1 MITTPEYN
9 QDYTLHLLEKLLRTP
24 SPTGFTHRILEELS
38 EETERLGF
46 RMERL
51 AKGGGIVTVQGSS
64 TDSSSRQA
72 LCLSAHVDTLG
83 AMVRSISADGT
94 LKLTI
99 LGGYMMQAIENEYC
113 LVHTHAGSA
122 IPGTIL
128 PSKPSVH
135 VYPDA
140 RDQKREE
147 SNYLIRLDE
156 PVNSLEDVQALGIRA
171 GDYISLDPRPVFFPN
186 GYVKS
191 RHLDD
196 KAGVA
201 VLFSLL
207 EGMARTGARP
217 RRDLV
222 FLISNYEEIGHG
234 SSYVP
239 PNVKEMLAV
248 DMGAIGDD
256 LTCTEHDV
264 SICAKDSTGP
274 YDYEMT
280 KRLIAHAERLG
291 LGFAVDIYPRYG
303 SDASAAL
310 RGGHNIRAALVGP
323 GVHASHG
330 MERTHRD
337 ALRNSYEL
345 IAAFALE

>member
-1 MITTPEYN
+1 MRKIPDYN
-9 QDYTLHLLEKLLRTP
+9 QDYTLALLEKLLKTP
-24 SPTGFTHRILEELS
+24 SPTGFTHRILQDLS
-38 EETERLGF
+38 EETRRLGF
-46 RMERL
+46 QMERL
-51 AKGGGIVTVQGSS
+51 AKGGGVITVPG
-64 TDSSSRQA
+64 TEKGAA

-83 AMVRSISADGT
+83 AMVRSVASDGT
-94 LKLTI
+94 IKLTI

-113 LVHTHAGSA
+113 LVHTRGEAA

-147 SNYLIRLDE
+147 ANYVIRLDE
-156 PVNSLEDVQALGIRA
+156 PVKSADDVSALGIGT
-171 GDYISLDPRPVFFPN
+171 GDYVSLDARPVFFPN
-186 GYVKS
+186 GYIKS

-201 VLFSLL
+201 VLFAVL
-207 EGMARTGARP
+207 EGMARTGVRP

-234 SSYVP
+234 ASYIP
-239 PNVKEMLAV
+239 PGVEEMLAV

-256 LTCTEHDV
+256 LMCTEHEV

-280 KRLIAHAERLG
+280 NRLVSHAERLG
-291 LGFAVDIYPRYG
+291 LGFAVDIYPKYG

-310 RGGHNIRAALVGP
+310 RGGHNLRAALVGP
-323 GVHASHG
+323 GVHASHA

-337 ALRNSYEL
+337 ALRNSYQL
-345 IAAFALE
+345 IAAFSLE